1 MLEYAVLQGYV
12 VQEACAST
20 LLLLSPAD
28 TPLVIPTCQLLL
40 HSAKQCRKKLEGMM
54 LAKGS

>member
-28 TPLVIPTCQLLL
+28 APLSYQTKADVL
-40 HSAKQCRKKLEGMM
+40 
-54 LAKGS
+54 